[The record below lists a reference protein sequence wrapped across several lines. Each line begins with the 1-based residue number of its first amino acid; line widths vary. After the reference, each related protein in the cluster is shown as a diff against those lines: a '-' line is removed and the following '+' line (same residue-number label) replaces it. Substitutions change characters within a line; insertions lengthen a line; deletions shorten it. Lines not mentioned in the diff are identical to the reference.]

1 MTAGDLHTA
10 QRVYCD
16 ANVLIYLIEKNSD
29 YHGLVRGLLR
39 DLRAAGAALISSELV
54 IAECMTGAVRRGN
67 PDVIA
72 AYEAFFGASGDGLLS
87 EGAKNEG
94 LQLIPVS
101 DPILWAVPEVA
112 LDFRL
117 DLPDAIHFATALDQ
131 GCDAFLTNDKGFTDG
146 EPFPLVYRLSEL

>member
-1 MTAGDLHTA
+1 MTAEDLRTA

-29 YHGLVRGLLR
+29 FHGLVRGLLH
-39 DLRAAGAALISSELV
+39 DLRATGAELISSELV
-54 IAECMTGAVRRGN
+54 IAECMTGAVRRDN
-67 PDVIA
+67 PDIIA
-72 AYEAFFGASGDGLLS
+72 AYEAFFSAPDGGLLS
-87 EGAKNEG
+87 EGRDKKG
-94 LQLIPVS
+94 LRLIPVS

-146 EPFPLVYRLSEL
+146 EPFPLVYRLSDL